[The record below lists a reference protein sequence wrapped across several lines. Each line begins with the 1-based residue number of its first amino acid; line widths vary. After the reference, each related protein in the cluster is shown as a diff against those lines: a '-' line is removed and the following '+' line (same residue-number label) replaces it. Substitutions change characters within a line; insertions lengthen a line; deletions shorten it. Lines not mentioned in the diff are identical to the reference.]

1 MKRRKNILAVLLA
14 VTVMATAM
22 PGSAIAAPVDGQTT
36 EVSAKAGTEK
46 AEKKEQIRVISITD
60 PKLEKGSFARGTK
73 VKDMKLPDKLS
84 ARGYKEKD
92 SKKAEDIKI
101 KDVTWKTDYKEDST
115 AGKYTFTAQIT
126 DDYKLAKDVVL
137 PKLTIEITEAQTKTT
152 EKQPETKA
160 AETKQPETKA
170 TEAKKPET
178 KTTEKTPEVKKPETK
193 VTEKET
199 EVRKPETK
207 ATEKKPET
215 KISENQPE
223 TKATEA
229 KKPETKTTEKTPE
242 VKKPETKV
250 TEKETEVRKPETK
263 ATEKKPETK
272 ISENQPETKATEAKK
287 PETKTTEKTPEVKK
301 PETKVTEKET
311 EVRKPETKATEKKP
325 ETKISEKQPE
335 TKADAKA
342 KDAKSTESEKESETK
357 QSETKESETKQS
369 ETKESETKESET
381 ENTNLKITAFEVKD
395 AKVTIDEEK
404 QTITVLMQK
413 SDTDLKKLA
422 PKITVPAGVTVDPA
436 SEKEV
441 DFSASDKIPVIYKL
455 TRTAEDGKTVTREYK
470 VTATIC
476 KHDWKEATCTE
487 AAICKLCGVTGE
499 AALGH
504 DWKEATCTEAAVCKR
519 CGIKGSAALGHD
531 WTKATCK
538 VKSTCKRCKI
548 TRGKLAAHTWSK
560 WKVTAEATH
569 EKKGKKER
577 KCGICK
583 KKETKTLP
591 KINLIGEADNNK
603 IEGLTNGGNYATG
616 ANITFKA
623 VGDRMDNKA
632 PIEGD
637 VRYLPV
643 SWTCGTGKGDLNET
657 NAYART
663 LQFTTAG
670 TYTLNVTYE
679 RQLYK
684 DGKWIAKGDADVQ
697 TVQLNVTGNTITN
710 STNKGASGSNSNVRV
725 AAVTGDNSPIV
736 LLSIVLAASL
746 AALIALFVS
755 GIRRKNNRK

>member
-46 AEKKEQIRVISITD
+46 AEKKEQIRVISITY

-152 EKQPETKA
+152 EKQPETK
-160 AETKQPETKA
+160 QPETKA
-170 TEAKKPET
+170 AEAKKPET

-193 VTEKET
+193 VTEKE
-199 EVRKPETK
+199 
-207 ATEKKPET
+207 
-215 KISENQPE
+215 I
-223 TKATEA
+223 
-229 KKPETKTTEKTPE
+229 
-242 VKKPETKV
+242 
-250 TEKETEVRKPETK
+250 
-263 ATEKKPETK
+263 
-272 ISENQPETKATEAKK
+272 
-287 PETKTTEKTPEVKK
+287 
-301 PETKVTEKET
+301 

-487 AAICKLCGVTGE
+487 AAICKLCGVTGA

-591 KINLIGEADNNK
+591 KINWIGEADNNK

>member
-1 MKRRKNILAVLLA
+1 MRKITAKYQGYRRIKTVIKNQEVDIMKRRKNILAVLLA

-178 KTTEKTPEVKKPETK
+178 KTTEKTPEVKKPE
-193 VTEKET
+193 
-199 EVRKPETK
+199 
-207 ATEKKPET
+207 A
-215 KISENQPE
+215 
-223 TKATEA
+223 
-229 KKPETKTTEKTPE
+229 
-242 VKKPETKV
+242 
-250 TEKETEVRKPETK
+250 
-263 ATEKKPETK
+263 
-272 ISENQPETKATEAKK
+272 
-287 PETKTTEKTPEVKK
+287 
-301 PETKVTEKET
+301 KVTEKET

-342 KDAKSTESEKESETK
+342 KDVKSTESEKESETK

-487 AAICKLCGVTGE
+487 AAICKLCGVTGA

-560 WKVTAEATH
+560 WKVTDEATH

-591 KINLIGEADNNK
+591 KINWIGETDNNK

>member
-170 TEAKKPET
+170 AEA
-178 KTTEKTPEVKKPETK
+178 
-193 VTEKET
+193 
-199 EVRKPETK
+199 
-207 ATEKKPET
+207 KKPET
-215 KISENQPE
+215 KISE
-223 TKATEA
+223 K
-229 KKPETKTTEKTPE
+229 
-242 VKKPETKV
+242 
-250 TEKETEVRKPETK
+250 
-263 ATEKKPETK
+263 
-272 ISENQPETKATEAKK
+272 QPETKATEAKK

-487 AAICKLCGVTGE
+487 AAICKLCGVTGA

-519 CGIKGSAALGHD
+519 CGIKGAAALGHD

-591 KINLIGEADNNK
+591 KINWIGEADNNK

>member
-170 TEAKKPET
+170 A
-178 KTTEKTPEVKKPETK
+178 
-193 VTEKET
+193 
-199 EVRKPETK
+199 
-207 ATEKKPET
+207 
-215 KISENQPE
+215 
-223 TKATEA
+223 
-229 KKPETKTTEKTPE
+229 
-242 VKKPETKV
+242 
-250 TEKETEVRKPETK
+250 
-263 ATEKKPETK
+263 
-272 ISENQPETKATEAKK
+272 EAKK

-684 DGKWIAKGDADVQ
+684 GGKWIAKGDADVQ

>member
-170 TEAKKPET
+170 A
-178 KTTEKTPEVKKPETK
+178 
-193 VTEKET
+193 
-199 EVRKPETK
+199 
-207 ATEKKPET
+207 
-215 KISENQPE
+215 
-223 TKATEA
+223 
-229 KKPETKTTEKTPE
+229 
-242 VKKPETKV
+242 
-250 TEKETEVRKPETK
+250 
-263 ATEKKPETK
+263 
-272 ISENQPETKATEAKK
+272 EAKK

-381 ENTNLKITAFEVKD
+381 KESETENTNLKITAFEVKD

-455 TRTAEDGKTVTREYK
+455 SRTAEDGKTVTREYK

-487 AAICKLCGVTGE
+487 AAICKLCGVTGA

-504 DWKEATCTEAAVCKR
+504 DWKEATCTEAAICKR

>member
-1 MKRRKNILAVLLA
+1 MIKNQEVDIMKRRKNILAVLLA
-14 VTVMATAM
+14 VTVLATAM

-170 TEAKKPET
+170 A
-178 KTTEKTPEVKKPETK
+178 
-193 VTEKET
+193 
-199 EVRKPETK
+199 
-207 ATEKKPET
+207 
-215 KISENQPE
+215 
-223 TKATEA
+223 
-229 KKPETKTTEKTPE
+229 
-242 VKKPETKV
+242 
-250 TEKETEVRKPETK
+250 
-263 ATEKKPETK
+263 
-272 ISENQPETKATEAKK
+272 EAKK

>member
-170 TEAKKPET
+170 AEA
-178 KTTEKTPEVKKPETK
+178 
-193 VTEKET
+193 
-199 EVRKPETK
+199 
-207 ATEKKPET
+207 
-215 KISENQPE
+215 
-223 TKATEA
+223 
-229 KKPETKTTEKTPE
+229 
-242 VKKPETKV
+242 
-250 TEKETEVRKPETK
+250 
-263 ATEKKPETK
+263 
-272 ISENQPETKATEAKK
+272 
-287 PETKTTEKTPEVKK
+287 
-301 PETKVTEKET
+301 
-311 EVRKPETKATEKKP
+311 KKP

-381 ENTNLKITAFEVKD
+381 ENTNLKISAFEVKD

-487 AAICKLCGVTGE
+487 AAICKLCGVTGA

-504 DWKEATCTEAAVCKR
+504 DWKEATCTEAAICKR

-591 KINLIGEADNNK
+591 KINWIGEADNNK

>member
-170 TEAKKPET
+170 TEAKKPEM

-215 KISENQPE
+215 KISEN
-223 TKATEA
+223 
-229 KKPETKTTEKTPE
+229 
-242 VKKPETKV
+242 
-250 TEKETEVRKPETK
+250 
-263 ATEKKPETK
+263 
-272 ISENQPETKATEAKK
+272 
-287 PETKTTEKTPEVKK
+287 
-301 PETKVTEKET
+301 
-311 EVRKPETKATEKKP
+311 
-325 ETKISEKQPE
+325 QPE

-455 TRTAEDGKTVTREYK
+455 SRTAEDGKTVTREYK

-504 DWKEATCTEAAVCKR
+504 DWKEATCTEAAICKR

-591 KINLIGEADNNK
+591 KINWIGEADNNK

>member
-170 TEAKKPET
+170 A
-178 KTTEKTPEVKKPETK
+178 
-193 VTEKET
+193 
-199 EVRKPETK
+199 
-207 ATEKKPET
+207 
-215 KISENQPE
+215 
-223 TKATEA
+223 
-229 KKPETKTTEKTPE
+229 
-242 VKKPETKV
+242 
-250 TEKETEVRKPETK
+250 
-263 ATEKKPETK
+263 
-272 ISENQPETKATEAKK
+272 EAKK

-487 AAICKLCGVTGE
+487 AAICKLCGVTGA

-591 KINLIGEADNNK
+591 KINWIGEADNNK

-684 DGKWIAKGDADVQ
+684 DGKWSAKGDADVQ

>member
-178 KTTEKTPEVKKPETK
+178 KTTEKTPEVKKPE
-193 VTEKET
+193 
-199 EVRKPETK
+199 
-207 ATEKKPET
+207 A
-215 KISENQPE
+215 
-223 TKATEA
+223 
-229 KKPETKTTEKTPE
+229 
-242 VKKPETKV
+242 
-250 TEKETEVRKPETK
+250 
-263 ATEKKPETK
+263 
-272 ISENQPETKATEAKK
+272 
-287 PETKTTEKTPEVKK
+287 
-301 PETKVTEKET
+301 KVTEKET

-342 KDAKSTESEKESETK
+342 KDVKSTESEKESETK

-487 AAICKLCGVTGE
+487 AAICKLCGVTGA

-560 WKVTAEATH
+560 WKVTDEATH

-591 KINLIGEADNNK
+591 KINWIGETDNNK

-643 SWTCGTGKGDLNET
+643 SWTCGSGNGDLFET

-755 GIRRKNNRK
+755 GIRRKNNSN

>member
-126 DDYKLAKDVVL
+126 DEYKLAKDVVL

-170 TEAKKPET
+170 A
-178 KTTEKTPEVKKPETK
+178 
-193 VTEKET
+193 
-199 EVRKPETK
+199 
-207 ATEKKPET
+207 
-215 KISENQPE
+215 
-223 TKATEA
+223 
-229 KKPETKTTEKTPE
+229 
-242 VKKPETKV
+242 
-250 TEKETEVRKPETK
+250 
-263 ATEKKPETK
+263 
-272 ISENQPETKATEAKK
+272 EAKK

-591 KINLIGEADNNK
+591 KINWIGEADNNK

>member
-170 TEAKKPET
+170 AEAKKPD
-178 KTTEKTPEVKKPETK
+178 
-193 VTEKET
+193 
-199 EVRKPETK
+199 
-207 ATEKKPET
+207 
-215 KISENQPE
+215 
-223 TKATEA
+223 
-229 KKPETKTTEKTPE
+229 
-242 VKKPETKV
+242 
-250 TEKETEVRKPETK
+250 
-263 ATEKKPETK
+263 
-272 ISENQPETKATEAKK
+272 
-287 PETKTTEKTPEVKK
+287 TKTTEKTPEVKK

-487 AAICKLCGVTGE
+487 AAICKLCGVTGA

-591 KINLIGEADNNK
+591 KINWIGEADNNK

>member
-170 TEAKKPET
+170 AEAKNPET

-215 KISENQPE
+215 KISEN
-223 TKATEA
+223 
-229 KKPETKTTEKTPE
+229 
-242 VKKPETKV
+242 
-250 TEKETEVRKPETK
+250 
-263 ATEKKPETK
+263 
-272 ISENQPETKATEAKK
+272 
-287 PETKTTEKTPEVKK
+287 
-301 PETKVTEKET
+301 
-311 EVRKPETKATEKKP
+311 
-325 ETKISEKQPE
+325 QPE

-487 AAICKLCGVTGE
+487 AAICKLCGVTGA

-591 KINLIGEADNNK
+591 KINWIGEADNNK

>member
-1 MKRRKNILAVLLA
+1 MIKNQEVDIMKRRKNILAVLLA

-137 PKLTIEITEAQTKTT
+137 PKLTIEITETQTKTT

-170 TEAKKPET
+170 AEAKKPET

-215 KISENQPE
+215 KISEKQPE
-223 TKATEA
+223 TKAAE
-229 KKPETKTTEKTPE
+229 
-242 VKKPETKV
+242 
-250 TEKETEVRKPETK
+250 
-263 ATEKKPETK
+263 
-272 ISENQPETKATEAKK
+272 Q
-287 PETKTTEKTPEVKK
+287 
-301 PETKVTEKET
+301 
-311 EVRKPETKATEKKP
+311 
-325 ETKISEKQPE
+325 KQPE

-487 AAICKLCGVTGE
+487 AAICKLCGVTGA

-560 WKVTAEATH
+560 WKVTDEATH

-591 KINLIGEADNNK
+591 KINWIGEADNNK

-697 TVQLNVTGNTITN
+697 TVQLNVTGNTIIN

>member
-170 TEAKKPET
+170 AEAKKPET

-215 KISENQPE
+215 KISEKQPE
-223 TKATEA
+223 TKAAE
-229 KKPETKTTEKTPE
+229 
-242 VKKPETKV
+242 
-250 TEKETEVRKPETK
+250 
-263 ATEKKPETK
+263 
-272 ISENQPETKATEAKK
+272 Q
-287 PETKTTEKTPEVKK
+287 
-301 PETKVTEKET
+301 
-311 EVRKPETKATEKKP
+311 
-325 ETKISEKQPE
+325 KQPE

-422 PKITVPAGVTVDPA
+422 PKITVQAGVTVDPA

-487 AAICKLCGVTGE
+487 AAICKLCGVTGA

>member
-137 PKLTIEITEAQTKTT
+137 LKLTIEITEAQTKTT

-178 KTTEKTPEVKKPETK
+178 KTTEKTPEVKKPE
-193 VTEKET
+193 
-199 EVRKPETK
+199 
-207 ATEKKPET
+207 A
-215 KISENQPE
+215 
-223 TKATEA
+223 
-229 KKPETKTTEKTPE
+229 
-242 VKKPETKV
+242 
-250 TEKETEVRKPETK
+250 
-263 ATEKKPETK
+263 
-272 ISENQPETKATEAKK
+272 
-287 PETKTTEKTPEVKK
+287 
-301 PETKVTEKET
+301 KVTEKET

-487 AAICKLCGVTGE
+487 AAICKLCGVTGA

-519 CGIKGSAALGHD
+519 CGIKGAAALGHD

-591 KINLIGEADNNK
+591 KINWIGEADNNK

>member
-1 MKRRKNILAVLLA
+1 MIKNQEVDTMKRRKNILAVLLA

-36 EVSAKAGTEK
+36 EVSAKAGIEK

-170 TEAKKPET
+170 A
-178 KTTEKTPEVKKPETK
+178 
-193 VTEKET
+193 
-199 EVRKPETK
+199 
-207 ATEKKPET
+207 
-215 KISENQPE
+215 
-223 TKATEA
+223 
-229 KKPETKTTEKTPE
+229 
-242 VKKPETKV
+242 
-250 TEKETEVRKPETK
+250 
-263 ATEKKPETK
+263 
-272 ISENQPETKATEAKK
+272 EAKK

-470 VTATIC
+470 VAATIC

>member
-137 PKLTIEITEAQTKTT
+137 PKLTIEITEAQTKIT

-223 TKATEA
+223 TKAAE
-229 KKPETKTTEKTPE
+229 
-242 VKKPETKV
+242 
-250 TEKETEVRKPETK
+250 
-263 ATEKKPETK
+263 
-272 ISENQPETKATEAKK
+272 Q
-287 PETKTTEKTPEVKK
+287 
-301 PETKVTEKET
+301 
-311 EVRKPETKATEKKP
+311 
-325 ETKISEKQPE
+325 KQPE

-455 TRTAEDGKTVTREYK
+455 SRTAEDGKTVTREYK

-504 DWKEATCTEAAVCKR
+504 DWKEATCTEAAICKR

>member
-1 MKRRKNILAVLLA
+1 MIKNQEVDIMKRRKNILAVLLA

-170 TEAKKPET
+170 TE
-178 KTTEKTPEVKKPETK
+178 V
-193 VTEKET
+193 
-199 EVRKPETK
+199 
-207 ATEKKPET
+207 
-215 KISENQPE
+215 
-223 TKATEA
+223 
-229 KKPETKTTEKTPE
+229 
-242 VKKPETKV
+242 
-250 TEKETEVRKPETK
+250 
-263 ATEKKPETK
+263 
-272 ISENQPETKATEAKK
+272 KK

-357 QSETKESETKQS
+357 QSETKESETK
-369 ETKESETKESET
+369 ESET

-422 PKITVPAGVTVDPA
+422 PKITVPAGVTVDPE

-470 VTATIC
+470 VAATIC

>member
-170 TEAKKPET
+170 AEAKKPET
-178 KTTEKTPEVKKPETK
+178 KTTEKTPEVKKT
-193 VTEKET
+193 
-199 EVRKPETK
+199 
-207 ATEKKPET
+207 
-215 KISENQPE
+215 
-223 TKATEA
+223 
-229 KKPETKTTEKTPE
+229 
-242 VKKPETKV
+242 
-250 TEKETEVRKPETK
+250 
-263 ATEKKPETK
+263 
-272 ISENQPETKATEAKK
+272 
-287 PETKTTEKTPEVKK
+287 
-301 PETKVTEKET
+301 ETKVTEKET

-487 AAICKLCGVTGE
+487 AAICKLCGVTGA

-519 CGIKGSAALGHD
+519 CGIKGAAALGHD
-531 WTKATCK
+531 WTTATCK

-591 KINLIGEADNNK
+591 KINWIGEADNNK

>member
-1 MKRRKNILAVLLA
+1 MIKNQEVDIMKRRKNILAVLLA

-160 AETKQPETKA
+160 AETK
-170 TEAKKPET
+170 
-178 KTTEKTPEVKKPETK
+178 
-193 VTEKET
+193 
-199 EVRKPETK
+199 
-207 ATEKKPET
+207 
-215 KISENQPE
+215 
-223 TKATEA
+223 
-229 KKPETKTTEKTPE
+229 
-242 VKKPETKV
+242 
-250 TEKETEVRKPETK
+250 
-263 ATEKKPETK
+263 
-272 ISENQPETKATEAKK
+272 QPETKATEAKK

-487 AAICKLCGVTGE
+487 AAICKLCGVTGA

-519 CGIKGSAALGHD
+519 CGIKGAAALGHD

-591 KINLIGEADNNK
+591 KINWIGEADNNK

>member
-137 PKLTIEITEAQTKTT
+137 PKLTIEITETQTKTT

-170 TEAKKPET
+170 AEAKKPET

-193 VTEKET
+193 ATEKET

-215 KISENQPE
+215 KISEKQPE
-223 TKATEA
+223 TKAAE
-229 KKPETKTTEKTPE
+229 
-242 VKKPETKV
+242 
-250 TEKETEVRKPETK
+250 
-263 ATEKKPETK
+263 
-272 ISENQPETKATEAKK
+272 Q
-287 PETKTTEKTPEVKK
+287 
-301 PETKVTEKET
+301 
-311 EVRKPETKATEKKP
+311 
-325 ETKISEKQPE
+325 KQPE

-487 AAICKLCGVTGE
+487 AAICKLCGVTGA

-560 WKVTAEATH
+560 WKVTDEATH

-591 KINLIGEADNNK
+591 KINWIGEADNNK

-684 DGKWIAKGDADVQ
+684 DGKWIAKGDADVL

>member
-1 MKRRKNILAVLLA
+1 MIKNQEVDIMKRRKNILAVLLA

-137 PKLTIEITEAQTKTT
+137 PKLTIEITETQTKTT

-170 TEAKKPET
+170 AEAKKPET
-178 KTTEKTPEVKKPETK
+178 KTTEKTPEMKKPETK

-215 KISENQPE
+215 KISEKQPE
-223 TKATEA
+223 TKAAE
-229 KKPETKTTEKTPE
+229 
-242 VKKPETKV
+242 
-250 TEKETEVRKPETK
+250 
-263 ATEKKPETK
+263 
-272 ISENQPETKATEAKK
+272 Q
-287 PETKTTEKTPEVKK
+287 
-301 PETKVTEKET
+301 
-311 EVRKPETKATEKKP
+311 
-325 ETKISEKQPE
+325 KQPE

-487 AAICKLCGVTGE
+487 AAICKLCGVTGA

-560 WKVTAEATH
+560 WKVTDEATH

-591 KINLIGEADNNK
+591 KINWIGEADNNK

-697 TVQLNVTGNTITN
+697 TVQLNVTGNTIIN

>member
-84 ARGYKEKD
+84 ARGYKEKN

-170 TEAKKPET
+170 AEAKKPET

-193 VTEKET
+193 ATEKEIEVRKPETKATEKKPETKSSENQPETKATEKET

-215 KISENQPE
+215 KISEKQPE
-223 TKATEA
+223 TKAAE
-229 KKPETKTTEKTPE
+229 
-242 VKKPETKV
+242 
-250 TEKETEVRKPETK
+250 
-263 ATEKKPETK
+263 
-272 ISENQPETKATEAKK
+272 Q
-287 PETKTTEKTPEVKK
+287 
-301 PETKVTEKET
+301 
-311 EVRKPETKATEKKP
+311 
-325 ETKISEKQPE
+325 KQPE

-487 AAICKLCGVTGE
+487 AAICKLCGVTGA

-591 KINLIGEADNNK
+591 KINWIGEADNNK

>member
-36 EVSAKAGTEK
+36 EISAKAGTEK

-223 TKATEA
+223 TKAAE
-229 KKPETKTTEKTPE
+229 
-242 VKKPETKV
+242 
-250 TEKETEVRKPETK
+250 
-263 ATEKKPETK
+263 
-272 ISENQPETKATEAKK
+272 Q
-287 PETKTTEKTPEVKK
+287 
-301 PETKVTEKET
+301 
-311 EVRKPETKATEKKP
+311 
-325 ETKISEKQPE
+325 KQPE

-487 AAICKLCGVTGE
+487 AAICKLCGVTGA

-548 TRGKLAAHTWSK
+548 TRGKLAAHTWRK

-746 AALIALFVS
+746 AALIALLVS

>member
-170 TEAKKPET
+170 A
-178 KTTEKTPEVKKPETK
+178 
-193 VTEKET
+193 
-199 EVRKPETK
+199 
-207 ATEKKPET
+207 
-215 KISENQPE
+215 
-223 TKATEA
+223 
-229 KKPETKTTEKTPE
+229 
-242 VKKPETKV
+242 
-250 TEKETEVRKPETK
+250 
-263 ATEKKPETK
+263 
-272 ISENQPETKATEAKK
+272 EAKK

-470 VTATIC
+470 VTATIF

>member
-178 KTTEKTPEVKKPETK
+178 KTTEKTPEVKKPE
-193 VTEKET
+193 
-199 EVRKPETK
+199 
-207 ATEKKPET
+207 A
-215 KISENQPE
+215 
-223 TKATEA
+223 
-229 KKPETKTTEKTPE
+229 
-242 VKKPETKV
+242 
-250 TEKETEVRKPETK
+250 
-263 ATEKKPETK
+263 
-272 ISENQPETKATEAKK
+272 
-287 PETKTTEKTPEVKK
+287 
-301 PETKVTEKET
+301 KVTEKET

-342 KDAKSTESEKESETK
+342 KDVKSTESEKESETK

-487 AAICKLCGVTGE
+487 AAICKLCGVTGA

-548 TRGKLAAHTWSK
+548 TRGKLAVHTWSK
-560 WKVTAEATH
+560 WKVTDEATH

-591 KINLIGEADNNK
+591 KINWIGETDNNK

>member
-1 MKRRKNILAVLLA
+1 MIKNQEVDIMKRRKNILAVLLA

-178 KTTEKTPEVKKPETK
+178 KTTEKTPEVKKPE
-193 VTEKET
+193 
-199 EVRKPETK
+199 
-207 ATEKKPET
+207 A
-215 KISENQPE
+215 
-223 TKATEA
+223 
-229 KKPETKTTEKTPE
+229 
-242 VKKPETKV
+242 
-250 TEKETEVRKPETK
+250 
-263 ATEKKPETK
+263 
-272 ISENQPETKATEAKK
+272 
-287 PETKTTEKTPEVKK
+287 
-301 PETKVTEKET
+301 KVTEKET

-342 KDAKSTESEKESETK
+342 KDVKSTESEKESETK

-487 AAICKLCGVTGE
+487 AAICKLCGVTGA

-560 WKVTAEATH
+560 WKVTDEATH

-591 KINLIGEADNNK
+591 KINWIGETDNNK

>member
-170 TEAKKPET
+170 TEVKKPEM
-178 KTTEKTPEVKKPETK
+178 KTTEKTPEVK
-193 VTEKET
+193 
-199 EVRKPETK
+199 
-207 ATEKKPET
+207 
-215 KISENQPE
+215 
-223 TKATEA
+223 
-229 KKPETKTTEKTPE
+229 
-242 VKKPETKV
+242 
-250 TEKETEVRKPETK
+250 
-263 ATEKKPETK
+263 
-272 ISENQPETKATEAKK
+272 
-287 PETKTTEKTPEVKK
+287 
-301 PETKVTEKET
+301 
-311 EVRKPETKATEKKP
+311 KPETKATEKKP

-470 VTATIC
+470 VAATIC

-487 AAICKLCGVTGE
+487 AAICKLCWVTGE

>member
-215 KISENQPE
+215 KISE
-223 TKATEA
+223 
-229 KKPETKTTEKTPE
+229 
-242 VKKPETKV
+242 
-250 TEKETEVRKPETK
+250 
-263 ATEKKPETK
+263 
-272 ISENQPETKATEAKK
+272 
-287 PETKTTEKTPEVKK
+287 
-301 PETKVTEKET
+301 
-311 EVRKPETKATEKKP
+311 
-325 ETKISEKQPE
+325 KQPE

-342 KDAKSTESEKESETK
+342 KDVKSTESEKESETK

-487 AAICKLCGVTGE
+487 AAICKLCGVTGA

-560 WKVTAEATH
+560 WKVTDEATH

-591 KINLIGEADNNK
+591 KINWIGETDNNK

-710 STNKGASGSNSNVRV
+710 STNKGASGSNSNVRG

>member
-160 AETKQPETKA
+160 AETKA
-170 TEAKKPET
+170 AEAKKPET

-193 VTEKET
+193 VTEKEI

-215 KISENQPE
+215 KISEN
-223 TKATEA
+223 
-229 KKPETKTTEKTPE
+229 
-242 VKKPETKV
+242 
-250 TEKETEVRKPETK
+250 
-263 ATEKKPETK
+263 
-272 ISENQPETKATEAKK
+272 
-287 PETKTTEKTPEVKK
+287 
-301 PETKVTEKET
+301 
-311 EVRKPETKATEKKP
+311 
-325 ETKISEKQPE
+325 QPE

-455 TRTAEDGKTVTREYK
+455 SRTAEDGKTVTREYK

-504 DWKEATCTEAAVCKR
+504 DWKEATCTEAAICKR

-591 KINLIGEADNNK
+591 KINWIGEADNNK

>member
-160 AETKQPETKA
+160 AETKQ
-170 TEAKKPET
+170 
-178 KTTEKTPEVKKPETK
+178 
-193 VTEKET
+193 
-199 EVRKPETK
+199 
-207 ATEKKPET
+207 
-215 KISENQPE
+215 
-223 TKATEA
+223 
-229 KKPETKTTEKTPE
+229 
-242 VKKPETKV
+242 
-250 TEKETEVRKPETK
+250 
-263 ATEKKPETK
+263 
-272 ISENQPETKATEAKK
+272 

>member
-1 MKRRKNILAVLLA
+1 MIKNQEVDIMKRRKNILAVLLA

-152 EKQPETKA
+152 EV
-160 AETKQPETKA
+160 
-170 TEAKKPET
+170 KKPEM
-178 KTTEKTPEVKKPETK
+178 KTTEKTPEVK
-193 VTEKET
+193 
-199 EVRKPETK
+199 
-207 ATEKKPET
+207 
-215 KISENQPE
+215 
-223 TKATEA
+223 
-229 KKPETKTTEKTPE
+229 
-242 VKKPETKV
+242 
-250 TEKETEVRKPETK
+250 
-263 ATEKKPETK
+263 
-272 ISENQPETKATEAKK
+272 
-287 PETKTTEKTPEVKK
+287 
-301 PETKVTEKET
+301 
-311 EVRKPETKATEKKP
+311 KPETKATEKKP

-470 VTATIC
+470 VAATIC

>member
-73 VKDMKLPDKLS
+73 VKDMKLPDKLY

-170 TEAKKPET
+170 A
-178 KTTEKTPEVKKPETK
+178 
-193 VTEKET
+193 
-199 EVRKPETK
+199 
-207 ATEKKPET
+207 
-215 KISENQPE
+215 
-223 TKATEA
+223 
-229 KKPETKTTEKTPE
+229 
-242 VKKPETKV
+242 
-250 TEKETEVRKPETK
+250 
-263 ATEKKPETK
+263 
-272 ISENQPETKATEAKK
+272 EAKK

-591 KINLIGEADNNK
+591 KINWIGEADNNK

>member
-22 PGSAIAAPVDGQTT
+22 PGSAIAAPVDGQIT

-223 TKATEA
+223 TKAAE
-229 KKPETKTTEKTPE
+229 
-242 VKKPETKV
+242 
-250 TEKETEVRKPETK
+250 
-263 ATEKKPETK
+263 
-272 ISENQPETKATEAKK
+272 Q
-287 PETKTTEKTPEVKK
+287 
-301 PETKVTEKET
+301 
-311 EVRKPETKATEKKP
+311 
-325 ETKISEKQPE
+325 KQPE

-357 QSETKESETKQS
+357 QSETKESETKQSETKES

-455 TRTAEDGKTVTREYK
+455 SRTAEDGKTVTREYK

-504 DWKEATCTEAAVCKR
+504 DWKEATCTEAAICKR
-519 CGIKGSAALGHD
+519 CSIKGSAALGHD

>member
-170 TEAKKPET
+170 TE
-178 KTTEKTPEVKKPETK
+178 
-193 VTEKET
+193 
-199 EVRKPETK
+199 
-207 ATEKKPET
+207 KKPET

-242 VKKPETKV
+242 VKKPE
-250 TEKETEVRKPETK
+250 
-263 ATEKKPETK
+263 A
-272 ISENQPETKATEAKK
+272 
-287 PETKTTEKTPEVKK
+287 
-301 PETKVTEKET
+301 KVTEKET

-342 KDAKSTESEKESETK
+342 KDVKSTESEKESETK

-487 AAICKLCGVTGE
+487 AAICKLCGVTGA

-560 WKVTAEATH
+560 WKVTDEATH

-591 KINLIGEADNNK
+591 KINWIGETDNNK

>member
-1 MKRRKNILAVLLA
+1 MRKITAKYQGYRRIKTVIKNQEVDIMKRRKNILAVLLA

-170 TEAKKPET
+170 A
-178 KTTEKTPEVKKPETK
+178 
-193 VTEKET
+193 
-199 EVRKPETK
+199 
-207 ATEKKPET
+207 
-215 KISENQPE
+215 
-223 TKATEA
+223 
-229 KKPETKTTEKTPE
+229 
-242 VKKPETKV
+242 
-250 TEKETEVRKPETK
+250 
-263 ATEKKPETK
+263 
-272 ISENQPETKATEAKK
+272 EAKK

>member
-1 MKRRKNILAVLLA
+1 MIKNQEVDIMKRRKNILAVLLA

-160 AETKQPETKA
+160 AETK
-170 TEAKKPET
+170 
-178 KTTEKTPEVKKPETK
+178 
-193 VTEKET
+193 
-199 EVRKPETK
+199 
-207 ATEKKPET
+207 
-215 KISENQPE
+215 
-223 TKATEA
+223 
-229 KKPETKTTEKTPE
+229 
-242 VKKPETKV
+242 
-250 TEKETEVRKPETK
+250 
-263 ATEKKPETK
+263 
-272 ISENQPETKATEAKK
+272 QPETKATEAKK

-591 KINLIGEADNNK
+591 KINWIGEADNNK

>member
-1 MKRRKNILAVLLA
+1 MIKNQEVDIMKRRKNILAVLLA

-170 TEAKKPET
+170 AEAKKPET
-178 KTTEKTPEVKKPETK
+178 KTTEKTPEVKKT
-193 VTEKET
+193 
-199 EVRKPETK
+199 
-207 ATEKKPET
+207 
-215 KISENQPE
+215 
-223 TKATEA
+223 
-229 KKPETKTTEKTPE
+229 
-242 VKKPETKV
+242 
-250 TEKETEVRKPETK
+250 
-263 ATEKKPETK
+263 
-272 ISENQPETKATEAKK
+272 
-287 PETKTTEKTPEVKK
+287 
-301 PETKVTEKET
+301 ETKVTEKET

-519 CGIKGSAALGHD
+519 CGIKGAAALGHD

-591 KINLIGEADNNK
+591 KINWIGEADNNK

-637 VRYLPV
+637 VRYLPL

>member
-137 PKLTIEITEAQTKTT
+137 PKLTIEITETQTKTT

-170 TEAKKPET
+170 AEAKKPET

-215 KISENQPE
+215 KISEKQPE
-223 TKATEA
+223 TKAAE
-229 KKPETKTTEKTPE
+229 
-242 VKKPETKV
+242 
-250 TEKETEVRKPETK
+250 
-263 ATEKKPETK
+263 
-272 ISENQPETKATEAKK
+272 Q
-287 PETKTTEKTPEVKK
+287 
-301 PETKVTEKET
+301 
-311 EVRKPETKATEKKP
+311 
-325 ETKISEKQPE
+325 KQPE

-422 PKITVPAGVTVDPA
+422 PKITVQAGVTVDPA

-487 AAICKLCGVTGE
+487 AAICKLCGVTGA

-560 WKVTAEATH
+560 WKVTDEATH

-591 KINLIGEADNNK
+591 KINWIGEADNNK